1 MTLKY
6 TMSEAETV
14 EAMVQWLKQRGYVA
28 AKGRFVLNQ
37 WNREVKAEFTLR
49 KQ

>member
-6 TMSEAETV
+6 TMSEAEIV
-14 EAMVQWLKQRGYVA
+14 EAMVQWLKQRGYA
-28 AKGRFVLNQ
+28 ATKGKFVINQ

-49 KQ
+49 KN